1 MTSAPDPARCT
12 CGTLIPCD
20 AHETATDR
28 LAAMRKIRE
37 KMTADLREFAAS
49 DDRLWELAGA
59 PTYGLPRRD
68 HGAPA
73 ALILTAS
80 SHTIACVHCNAPWPV
95 AVAQCPGCGR
105 LAVASITA
113 RAAPPSPD
121 DLRAQLAA
129 VTAERDALR
138 AIVEGRTT
146 PPTTE
151 EIAAASKPNSFWLCE
166 HNGFAWLVR
175 FVADDGVWIEVDGE
189 PWEPVAPRLAR
200 LSPGRW
206 WFLLNGAPA
215 AWPTVPA

>member
-1 MTSAPDPARCT
+1 MT
-12 CGTLIPCD
+12 
-20 AHETATDR
+20 
-28 LAAMRKIRE
+28 
-37 KMTADLREFAAS
+37 
-49 DDRLWELAGA
+49 
-59 PTYGLPRRD
+59 
-68 HGAPA
+68 A

-80 SHTIACVHCNAPWPV
+80 SHTITCAYCNAPWPLD
-95 AVAQCPGCGR
+95 AAQCPGCGR
-105 LAVASITA
+105 REEAHSRLATVA
-113 RAAPPSPD
+113 PLPD

-129 VTAERDALR
+129 VTAERDALL
-138 AIVEGRTT
+138 AIVEGRAE